1 MHLKQLG
8 FTYSACGSFTK
19 NKGKTEKFMQTGNI
33 GFIYK
38 FDNACSQH
46 DIAHGKQKCLTKRT
60 QSHKALRDKAFEIAK
75 NPNNDGNR
83 RGLASMVYK
92 FFEKKSAL
100 LNLVEVLLNLCQI
113 IKLKIYFIGSS
124 LENLREEKFIH
135 LLQTIFGVLI

>member
-1 MHLKQLG
+1 
-8 FTYSACGSFTK
+8 
-19 NKGKTEKFMQTGNI
+19 
-33 GFIYK
+33 
-38 FDNACSQH
+38 
-46 DIAHGKQKCLTKRT
+46 
-60 QSHKALRDKAFEIAK
+60 
-75 NPNNDGNR
+75 
-83 RGLASMVYK
+83 MVYK